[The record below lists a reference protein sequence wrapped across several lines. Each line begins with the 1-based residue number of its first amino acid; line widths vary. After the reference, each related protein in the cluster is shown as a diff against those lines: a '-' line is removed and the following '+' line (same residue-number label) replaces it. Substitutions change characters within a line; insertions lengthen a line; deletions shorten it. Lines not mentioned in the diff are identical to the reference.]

1 MSVAKSHDTDFC
13 IILIARFLNELKM
26 IYLAPLQGFTDF
38 VYRKAY
44 AGVFNG
50 IDKYFI
56 PYISVNNT
64 GLLPKYEKEI
74 RAENNLYGNAVPQ
87 ILVKDAD
94 EMNYLVSI
102 LKNYGYHEINL
113 NLGCPYPMVTNR
125 GRGSG
130 LLTDAQKVKEILSAF
145 FESFSIK
152 LSVKMRAG
160 FDLPN
165 QLEQIIPVLND
176 FPVSEVI
183 LHPRIASQLYKGSI
197 YESAFEFA
205 SENLDHSL
213 VFNGDINSIEDFN
226 HRSKQFS
233 QVSDWMIG
241 RGVLKNVFLPSQIK
255 GQHFSEFEKRTLLQ
269 NFNELVAAS
278 YIQNMDNE
286 GNAANKIS
294 QFWSYFC
301 YHFNDPKKQLKR
313 IKKAKKLDAIKRV
326 TTDILIHE
334 PLQQNGSI

>member
-1 MSVAKSHDTDFC
+1 
-13 IILIARFLNELKM
+13 M

-38 VYRKAY
+38 IYRKAY

-56 PYISVNNT
+56 PYISINNS
-64 GLLPKYEKEI
+64 GLLQKYEKEI

-87 ILVKDAD
+87 ILVKDAV
-94 EMNYLVSI
+94 EINYLVRI
-102 LKNYGYHEINL
+102 LKNYGYQEINL

-125 GRGSG
+125 GRGAG
-130 LLTDAQKVKEILSAF
+130 LLTDAQKVKEILTAF
-145 FESFSIK
+145 FENFTLK

-160 FDLPN
+160 YDLPN

-176 FPVSEVI
+176 FPVNEVI
-183 LHPRIASQLYKGSI
+183 LHPRIASQLYKGSL

-205 SENLDHSL
+205 SEYLDHPL

-226 HRSKQFS
+226 RRSEQFA

-255 GQHFSEFEKRTLLQ
+255 GQHFMEFEKRTLLQ
-269 NFNELVAAS
+269 NFSEIVADS
-278 YIQNMDNE
+278 YVQNMDNE
-286 GNAANKIS
+286 GNAVNKIR
-294 QFWSYFC
+294 QFWTYFC
-301 YHFNDPKKQLKR
+301 YHFDNPKKQLKT
-313 IKKAKKLDAIKRV
+313 IKKAKKLDALNKV
-326 TTDILIHE
+326 TTDILSNE
-334 PLQQNGSI
+334 PLQ